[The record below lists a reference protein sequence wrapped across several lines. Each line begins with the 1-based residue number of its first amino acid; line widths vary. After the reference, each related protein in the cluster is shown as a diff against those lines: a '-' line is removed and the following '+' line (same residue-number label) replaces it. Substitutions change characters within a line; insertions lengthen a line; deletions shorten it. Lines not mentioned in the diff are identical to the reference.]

1 MAAKFI
7 VVVSDR
13 DDDKRGEITV
23 TDDPDRAAN
32 LVETLLEAGFDQERI
47 RLFSGDQTEMRVTNR
62 PVVAL
67 VDERSPSTAT
77 KGTPSVEAAAPR
89 ETARKASAAEATPFV
104 KDGVRFSS
112 LFRPARGVAPRGHA
126 AQAPHGM
133 RGRRQHGD
141 AGSEA

>member
-13 DDDKRGEITV
+13 DDAKRGEITV
-23 TDDPDRAAN
+23 TDNPSRAAN

-47 RLFSGDQTEMRVTNR
+47 RLFSGDQTEMRVTTR

-67 VDERSPSTAT
+67 VDERSPSTAA
-77 KGTPSVEAAAPR
+77 KGTPSVEALAPR

-112 LFRPARGVAPRGHA
+112 VFRPG
-126 AQAPHGM
+126 
-133 RGRRQHGD
+133 
-141 AGSEA
+141 